1 MGKAGSGF
9 KKPVRKKTFTKK
21 DVRILVLAAIAIIA
35 AVVIL
40 ALVIRN
46 DDFIRI
52 KNGVLQMEDNWLIS
66 DFSKTGKTSQY
77 YQIGEVGAIEGFTLG
92 EESANSSMK
101 YFWPDDE
108 ESSNVHV
115 IYVGTAAS
123 SYSGMADYLSISTC
137 SSAGIEVAY
146 EPADITCAGRDAKFV
161 YCPADPAAVAEWN
174 AAHPADTAEAADD
187 TAEAADDMAEAAD
200 DTAEAEAADEDAADA
215 PAADTSG
222 EADGETDEE
231 TPGCIIYACIDYD
244 GERCV
249 YIQVNTVKAVTEEEA
264 KSLIET
270 VGKSITLIER

>member
-40 ALVIRN
+40 ALVIKN

-187 TAEAADDMAEAAD
+187 TAEA
-200 DTAEAEAADEDAADA
+200 EAADEDAADA

-264 KSLIET
+264 KTLIET
-270 VGKSITLIER
+270 VGESITLIER